1 MRGGAF
7 GYEEQTQAWSRARS
21 AASVTIAVTA
31 NLMMRMKRTMM
42 TPSEYYLEQ
51 GSPEESARMTE
62 NNDNQSFIRPN
73 DERAH
78 QERKLT
84 TIVLAK
90 RLAEQ
95 EGKELNEAY
104 ESKSADDILKAMV
117 WWSKNKEYLYE
128 AGIDSSMH
136 NITGC
141 QEVESPSME
150 PAMPDPQPKGDSYMP
165 KHEPDPPHDP
175 LQTSLALQKAVLDYA
190 QAIKNAKQLTQSL
203 EEAKKTL
210 NQRHTETMNIIN
222 TQYYKFQEWIE
233 VQRSIIE
240 P

>member
-1 MRGGAF
+1 
-7 GYEEQTQAWSRARS
+7 
-21 AASVTIAVTA
+21 
-31 NLMMRMKRTMM
+31 
-42 TPSEYYLEQ
+42 
-51 GSPEESARMTE
+51 MTE

-78 QERKLT
+78 QKRKLT
-84 TIVLAK
+84 AEVSAK

-95 EGKELNEAY
+95 AGKELNGANPV
-104 ESKSADDILKAMV
+104 MV
-117 WWSKNKEYLYE
+117 WWGKNKEYLKE
-128 AGIDSSMH
+128 AGIDFCMH
-136 NITGC
+136 NKTGY

-165 KHEPDPPHDP
+165 KHEPDHPHDP

-190 QAIKNAKQLTQSL
+190 LAIKNVKQLTQSL

-233 VQRSIIE
+233 VQQTTIE

>member
-7 GYEEQTQAWSRARS
+7 GYEEQTQAWSSARS

-31 NLMMRMKRTMM
+31 NLMMRMKRMMM
-42 TPSEYYLEQ
+42 TPSECYLEQ
-51 GSPEESARMTE
+51 GSPEESAKMTK

-84 TIVLAK
+84 AEVSAK

-95 EGKELNEAY
+95 A
-104 ESKSADDILKAMV
+104 A
-117 WWSKNKEYLYE
+117 WWDKNKDYLKK
-128 AGIDSSMH
+128 AGIDFYMH
-136 NITGC
+136 NKTGC
-141 QEVESPSME
+141 QEVRLENPSME
-150 PAMPDPQPKGDSYMP
+150 PTMPDQQPKSDSYMP

-190 QAIKNAKQLTQSL
+190 QAIKNVKQLTQSL

>member
-21 AASVTIAVTA
+21 AASVTIAVIA
-31 NLMMRMKRTMM
+31 NLMTRMKMRMMIA
-42 TPSEYYLEQ
+42 PSEYYLEQ
-51 GSPEESARMTE
+51 ESPEESAKMTE

-84 TIVLAK
+84 AEVSAK

-95 EGKELNEAY
+95 AE
-104 ESKSADDILKAMV
+104 
-117 WWSKNKEYLYE
+117 WWDKNKDYLQE
-128 AGIDSSMH
+128 AGIDFYMH
-136 NITGC
+136 NGTGC
-141 QEVESPSME
+141 QEIRLENPSME
-150 PAMPDPQPKGDSYMP
+150 PTMPDPQPKCDSNMS

-190 QAIKNAKQLTQSL
+190 QAIKNVKQLTQSL